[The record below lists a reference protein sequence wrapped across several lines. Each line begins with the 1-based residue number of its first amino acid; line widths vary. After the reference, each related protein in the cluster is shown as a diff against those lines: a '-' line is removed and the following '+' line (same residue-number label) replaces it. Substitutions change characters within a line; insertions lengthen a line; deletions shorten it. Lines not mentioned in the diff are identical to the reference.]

1 MEDFYD
7 IGFSDAL
14 QLHKNNR
21 YYEVNNDYT
30 DGYNDGIE
38 SSIVPAK
45 QHSQEDDPEVDGIYV
60 DYPSYKKAYRK
71 ILKNRGVNIKDYE
84 KGYMDGSLSLPE
96 DNDDNSYLLGYRDGK
111 YQFSQAYS
119 EGKSEYTLS
128 KGHSNEF
135 IKIYN
140 EGKKDSSS
148 SARGKSKKRRK
159 QKSKTKT
166 KTKTK
171 SKR

>member
-21 YYEVNNDYT
+21 LYDVNGDYT